1 MQQIARSVALAFNNL
16 PRPHRVMLGSLTVLT
31 LAVAVWRPYVYHPS
45 SAPII
50 KTIELEK
57 SEIRSLLPEASEP
70 IDQAAQEDEA
80 IPQDELDDKTENE
93 AGIHEY
99 VVSTGDTLSSVL
111 NQYGIDMGNISQLA
125 AADKDLRNL
134 KIGQQLSWTLTAD
147 GDLQR
152 LTWEM
157 SRRETRTYDR
167 TANGFKMTSEMQ
179 KGDWVNSVLK
189 GTVGASFVS
198 SARDAGLT
206 SAEISS
212 VIKAMQ
218 WQMDF
223 RKLKKGDE
231 FSVLMSREMLDGK
244 REQSQLLG
252 VRLRSEGKDYYAI
265 RAEDG
270 KFYDRSGTG
279 LAKGFLRFP
288 TAKQFRVSS
297 NFNPRR
303 LNPVTGRVAPHRG
316 VDFAM
321 PQGTPVLAVG
331 DGEVVVAKRSGAAG
345 YYVAV
350 RHGRTYTTR
359 YMHLRKLLVKPGQKV
374 KRGDRIAISGNTG
387 RSTGPHLHYEVWINQ
402 QAVNPLTA
410 KLPRTEGLTG
420 KDRTDYLAQGE
431 RGDAAAEPKLSS
443 LFLLKKP
450 AHTDAGFF
458 FCAWTTASLHYLN
471 KILRH
476 QTLDPAWKPKK
487 TILNTFLSL
496 KNPSAIR
503 ATGAP
508 GLVSMPLRGW
518 RCCRLPSAIL
528 FWGKLAVWPG
538 V

>member
-31 LAVAVWRPYVYHPS
+31 LAVAVWRPYVYHRD
-45 SAPII
+45 ATPIV
-50 KTIELEK
+50 KTIELEQN
-57 SEIRSLLPEASEP
+57 EIRSLLPEASEP

-80 IPQDELDDKTENE
+80 IPQDELDDKIAGE
-93 AGIHEY
+93 AGVHEY
-99 VVSTGDTLSSVL
+99 VVSTGDTLSSIL
-111 NQYGIDMGNISQLA
+111 NQYGIDMSDITQLA
-125 AADKDLRNL
+125 AVDKELRNL

-152 LTWEM
+152 LTWEV

-167 TANGFKMTSEMQ
+167 TATNGFKMTSEMQ
-179 KGDWVNSVLK
+179 QGDWINSVIK
-189 GTVGASFVS
+189 GTVGGSFVT
-198 SARDAGLT
+198 SAKNTGLT
-206 SAEISS
+206 SAEVSA

-244 REQSQLLG
+244 REQSLLLG
-252 VRLRSEGKDYYAI
+252 VRLRSEGKDYYAF
-265 RAEDG
+265 RAADG
-270 KFYDRSGTG
+270 KFYDRNGTG

-288 TAKQFRVSS
+288 TTKQFRISS
-297 NFNPRR
+297 NFHPRR
-303 LNPVTGRVAPHRG
+303 VNPVTGRVAPHKG

-345 YYVAV
+345 YYIAI

-374 KRGDRIAISGNTG
+374 KRGDRIALSGNTG
-387 RSTGPHLHYEVWINQ
+387 RSTGPHLHYEMWINQ

-420 KDRTDYLAQGE
+420 SDRTEYLAQVKE
-431 RGDAAAEPKLSS
+431 
-443 LFLLKKP
+443 LLP
-450 AHTDAGFF
+450 QLQFD
-458 FCAWTTASLHYLN
+458 
-471 KILRH
+471 
-476 QTLDPAWKPKK
+476 
-487 TILNTFLSL
+487 
-496 KNPSAIR
+496 
-503 ATGAP
+503 
-508 GLVSMPLRGW
+508 
-518 RCCRLPSAIL
+518 
-528 FWGKLAVWPG
+528 
-538 V
+538 